1 MALEIKIQNELK
13 AKHPLAPCPHC
24 GSISAPDF
32 TTACDCET
40 CSATADGCEQF
51 IADDE
56 CDCKVHF
63 VVCNA
68 RKGGCGASSGWAPSA
83 EGAAR
88 NWNSRIS
95 SPHGDCMKCQDDID
109 LTCPYAGDP
118 DGCNNRELGARV
130 REAFR
135 QRRDA

>member
-1 MALEIKIQNELK
+1 MAIEIKILNELK
-13 AKHPLAPCPHC
+13 AKYPLAPCPHC
-24 GSISAPDF
+24 GSISAPEF

-40 CSATADGCEQF
+40 CSATSDGCEQF

-68 RKGGCGASSGWAPSA
+68 RKGGCGASSGWASSA
-83 EGAAR
+83 EDAAY
-88 NWNSRIS
+88 NWNLRYL
-95 SPHGDCMKCQDDID
+95 PHGDCKRCPDDLD
-109 LTCPYAGDP
+109 MSCPYAGDP
-118 DGCNNRELGARV
+118 DGCNNRELGERV